1 MAGITSAGVG
11 SGLDLESIIQVS
23 VEAEN
28 APKEARFVEK
38 ESSLNLQLTV
48 LGQIKSDTSALTDA
62 MEILSDIDNFTKRA
76 ATITQPS
83 DGDIIAV
90 STTSAATAGSFEVEV
105 QQLAQGSRAVQDDAN
120 SYTATTDVVTASGG
134 TLTFTAGAK
143 TFDVTL
149 AAGATLADL
158 RQAIN
163 DATDNFGLTANIINT
178 GGVSPLSKLVMSS
191 DETGAGNDL
200 SITSNTAELD
210 KVSTTAN
217 GGAAGGMVIAPADQ
231 ARDAIMIIDG
241 ISTSS
246 SSNTF
251 TDVIQD
257 TNITALRVDTNKG
270 TLNIQT
276 DKESVRETIEKF
288 VESFNSAILGLKT
301 AVTSKV
307 TDGTARG
314 LRSALI
320 NQVGSL
326 VAGAGNLQSIYD
338 LGISLEKD
346 NTLKIDSS
354 KLSDKL
360 NESYDDIGTLFA
372 GAGGVGLMIND
383 TLELYTKSSGIIS
396 NQEDNVKLQQ
406 RDVESERE
414 KHDYRMELY
423 EERLRK
429 KYASLDVL
437 IASLRAQGS
446 AVTSALSNLPGFTRE
461 K

>member
-1 MAGITSAGVG
+1 M
-11 SGLDLESIIQVS
+11 
-23 VEAEN
+23 
-28 APKEARFVEK
+28 
-38 ESSLNLQLTV
+38 
-48 LGQIKSDTSALTDA
+48 
-62 MEILSDIDNFTKRA
+62 
-76 ATITQPS
+76 
-83 DGDIIAV
+83 
-90 STTSAATAGSFEVEV
+90 
-105 QQLAQGSRAVQDDAN
+105 
-120 SYTATTDVVTASGG
+120 
-134 TLTFTAGAK
+134 
-143 TFDVTL
+143 
-149 AAGATLADL
+149 
-158 RQAIN
+158 
-163 DATDNFGLTANIINT
+163 
-178 GGVSPLSKLVMSS
+178 
-191 DETGAGNDL
+191 
-200 SITSNTAELD
+200 
-210 KVSTTAN
+210 
-217 GGAAGGMVIAPADQ
+217 
-231 ARDAIMIIDG
+231 
-241 ISTSS
+241 
-246 SSNTF
+246 
-251 TDVIQD
+251 
-257 TNITALRVDTNKG
+257 
-270 TLNIQT
+270 
-276 DKESVRETIEKF
+276 
-288 VESFNSAILGLKT
+288 GLKT

-326 VAGAGNLQSIYD
+326 VAGAGSLQSIYD

-372 GAGGVGLMIND
+372 GVGGVGVMIND

-396 NQEDNVKLQQ
+396 SQEDNVKLQQ
-406 RDVESERE
+406 RDVESDRE